1 MAQSDDLKL
10 LEAWRAGDSR
20 SGEQLFERHFASV
33 SRFFRNKVSGQVEDL
48 VQQTFL
54 ACVET
59 QERFRGESAFRTY
72 LLGIA
77 NNVLRNHYRR
87 HRRKEGRLDFGT
99 MSVHDVGPGAST
111 LLGDKREQQL
121 LVEGLRRIPLDAQVV
136 LELYYWEAMSASELG
151 AVLGIP
157 EGTVRGRIRRAKQLL
172 EAELGKLA
180 DSPHLLESTIGDL
193 EGWAKS
199 LRERP
204 MPGSGGADGSDD
216 GDTP

>member
-1 MAQSDDLKL
+1 MAESDDLKL

-136 LELYYWEAMSASELG
+136 LELYYWENLKAREIAE
-151 AVLGIP
+151 VLDTP
-157 EGTVRGRIRRAKQLL
+157 EGTIRTRIRRAKQLL
-172 EAELGKLA
+172 EEKIAQLAASTALMRSTVSGLETWAAELRVKLDA
-180 DSPHLLESTIGDL
+180 TS
-193 EGWAKS
+193 
-199 LRERP
+199 
-204 MPGSGGADGSDD
+204 
-216 GDTP
+216 